1 MTPKEHLSQV
11 KRIHD
16 LIQDI
21 RGEIRMLQIQADGLT
36 GMSFDKE
43 LVQTSLTDTG
53 LENQIILIEQKQN
66 RLKELERDYQR
77 IKADVEQRIAKLT
90 IDGERDV
97 LKFRYL
103 MFLEWSAIFIR
114 MNKSQD
120 AVYSLHKR
128 ALNHYKC

>member
-16 LIQDI
+16 LIEDTES
-21 RGEIRMLQIQADGLT
+21 EIKMLNSTRDGLT

-53 LENQIILIEQKQN
+53 LENQIILIEQKQS
-66 RLKELERDYQR
+66 RLAELKRDYDR
-77 IKADVEQRIAKLT
+77 IREDVRNRIDKLT
-90 IDGERDV
+90 VDGERNV
-97 LKFRYL
+97 LQYRYL
-103 MFLEWSAIFIR
+103 DFLEWSDICHV
-114 MNKSQD
+114 MQKTQD

-128 ALNHYKC
+128 GLQHYIC

>member
-21 RGEIRMLQIQADGLT
+21 RDEIRMLEIQRDGLT

-43 LVQTSLTDTG
+43 LVQTSLTDAG

-66 RLKELERDYQR
+66 RVKELEQDYNR
-77 IKADVEQRIAKLT
+77 IREDVEKRIEKLT
-90 IDGERDV
+90 IEGERDV
-97 LKFRYL
+97 LKYRYL
-103 MFLEWSAIFIR
+103 MFLEWPDIFSR
-114 MNKSQD
+114 MNKTQD
-120 AVYSLHKR
+120 AVYALHKR

>member
-66 RLKELERDYQR
+66 RLKELEKDYTR
-77 IKADVEQRIAKLT
+77 IRNDVEKRIDKLT
-90 IDGERDV
+90 VEGERDV
-97 LKFRYL
+97 LKYRYL
-103 MFLEWSAIFIR
+103 KFLEWSVIFVR
-114 MNKSQD
+114 MGKSQD
-120 AVYSLHKR
+120 AVYGLHKR